1 MRSCYMKNKTATEL
15 YLKAWVFL
23 VIQESSNIE
32 NIFHYQSF
40 FSSRFVDKN
49 NCSFPLRSFPC
60 SLLFFAAVAGGCVGY
75 PSTNWLSLR
84 PPALCSLLL
93 ARFYSACTKMTLFFF
108 FFFLQG
114 DSSAS
119 LDLSQHPLLE
129 QLLLSFTLQSMMEG
143 FHYTEHLI
151 FKHSFDHCCLWDM
164 WLRKGVDKSFCY
176 LSPLLFSRQLNF
188 Q

>member
-75 PSTNWLSLR
+75 PSTNWLSLH

-108 FFFLQG
+108 FFFF
-114 DSSAS
+114 ARW
-119 LDLSQHPLLE
+119 
-129 QLLLSFTLQSMMEG
+129 QL
-143 FHYTEHLI
+143 
-151 FKHSFDHCCLWDM
+151 C
-164 WLRKGVDKSFCY
+164 
-176 LSPLLFSRQLNF
+176 FSRSVPASSPRTTSVELHTSKHDGGF
-188 Q
+188 PLHRASHI

>member
-93 ARFYSACTKMTLFFF
+93 ARFYSARTKMTLLRWQLRF
-108 FFFLQG
+108 
-114 DSSAS
+114 SRSVPAS
-119 LDLSQHPLLE
+119 LLE